1 MNETILLSHG
11 GGGEE
16 MNKLINETI
25 FAAFDNEIL
34 RANNDSAIL
43 QFEAARAEGIAVG
56 RQAALNSAAVDFTD
70 ANSNFAT
77 ENSVAANSTS
87 KNSATANAHL
97 SGALA
102 ADTKFDNENFA
113 NLAFSTDSFVVTPLF
128 FNGGDIGKI
137 AVCGTVNDL
146 AMVGAKPLFLSC
158 ALIIEEGL
166 SLSELRRILD
176 SMASTAQSCGVRIVC
191 GDTKVVPRGKCDKIF
206 INTSGIGRVLRPA
219 RVQNIKAGAKILL
232 SGDIGR
238 HGAVILAA
246 RDEIALS
253 SELQSDCKP
262 LCAAVE
268 KLISQGVK
276 IQAMRD
282 ATRGG
287 LSAVL
292 NEFASSSGL
301 EFLVREE
308 DIKISDEV
316 VGVCELLGFEPYE
329 LANEGTFVAIVEDD
343 VEADRAL
350 EILREFDANAAI
362 IGKVRE
368 IGRDRDQF
376 KGALTPKLSAR
387 DESTGA
393 SDTDAASENRAGQ
406 FQTLHAAKGRV
417 ILQNAYGSQRFLELP
432 KGELLPRIC

>member
-16 MNKLINETI
+16 MNRLINETI

-43 QFEAARAEGIAVG
+43 NLNLDDLNLDAGAGFDRAEPNS
-56 RQAALNSAAVDFTD
+56 ALNSA
-70 ANSNFAT
+70 S
-77 ENSVAANSTS
+77 S
-87 KNSATANAHL
+87 
-97 SGALA
+97 SG
-102 ADTKFDNENFA
+102 E
-113 NLAFSTDSFVVTPLF
+113 LAFSTDSFVVTPLF

-137 AVCGTVNDL
+137 AVCGTVHDL

-176 SMASTAQSCGVRIVC
+176 SMASTARSCGVRIVC

-262 LCAAVE
+262 LCTAVE

-329 LANEGTFVAIVEDD
+329 LANEGTFVMIVEDD
-343 VEADRAL
+343 AEADRAL
-350 EILREFDANAAI
+350 EILREFDVNAAI
-362 IGKVRE
+362 IGEVRE
-368 IGRDRDQF
+368 VGHGGGEF
-376 KGALTPKLSAR
+376 EGTLTPKLSAQ
-387 DESTGA
+387 DESM
-393 SDTDAASENRAGQ
+393 DAASENRAGQ
-406 FQTLHAAKGRV
+406 FQTPYATKGRV
-417 ILQNAYGSQRFLELP
+417 ILQTAYGSQRFLELP

>member
-1 MNETILLSHG
+1 MKRKNLNETILLSHG

-16 MNKLINETI
+16 MNRLINETI

-43 QFEAARAEGIAVG
+43 NLNLDDLNLDAGAGFDRAANS
-56 RQAALNSAAVDFTD
+56 ALNSA
-70 ANSNFAT
+70 S
-77 ENSVAANSTS
+77 S
-87 KNSATANAHL
+87 
-97 SGALA
+97 SG
-102 ADTKFDNENFA
+102 E
-113 NLAFSTDSFVVTPLF
+113 LAFSTDSFVVTPLF

-176 SMASTAQSCGVRIVC
+176 SMASTARSCGVRIVC
-191 GDTKVVPRGKCDKIF
+191 GDTKVVPRDKCDKIF

-268 KLISQGVK
+268 KLILQGVK

-362 IGKVRE
+362 IGEVRE
-368 IGRDRDQF
+368 VGHGGGEF
-376 KGALTPKLSAR
+376 EGTLMPKLSAQ
-387 DESTGA
+387 DESM
-393 SDTDAASENRAGQ
+393 DAASENRAGQ
-406 FQTLHAAKGRV
+406 FQTPYATKGRV